1 MFTYILDKEVTREV
15 DREKVANEVLELAG
29 MKEGAACSPPS
40 SFLLLE
46 HNWGNY
52 LI

>member
-29 MKEGAACSPPS
+29 MKEAPPAS
-40 SFLLLE
+40 ILVPLTRA
-46 HNWGNY
+46 
-52 LI
+52 

>member
-29 MKEGAACSPPS
+29 MKEAPAVHLHPRS
-40 SFLLLE
+40 SYSSITGE
-46 HNWGNY
+46 
-52 LI
+52 II